1 MNLADGWAGGAC
13 CQEEDMYLGLALFA
27 RQTSAGRSAC
37 VYHIVSGDKFWARRV
52 FTVDSRNGGGV
63 LQNKLVTDKAR

>member
-1 MNLADGWAGGAC
+1 
-13 CQEEDMYLGLALFA
+13 MYLGLALFA
-27 RQTSAGRSAC
+27 KQTSAGRPAC